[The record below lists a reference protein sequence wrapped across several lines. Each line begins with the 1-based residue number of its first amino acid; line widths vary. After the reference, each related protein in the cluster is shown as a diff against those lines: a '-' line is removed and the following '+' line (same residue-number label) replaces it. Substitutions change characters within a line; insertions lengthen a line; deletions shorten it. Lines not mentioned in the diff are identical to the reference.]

1 MKIAVRK
8 ATVDEYNIFCDL
20 IDDVDSLHRDN
31 LPLIFKK
38 PNGPVRE
45 LDYFLGLISDEN
57 IGLFVAETE
66 GIVVGFVHAI
76 LKDSPD
82 IPIFVPRYF
91 AVVDNIVV
99 KPGFQNHGIGELLM
113 DKMQEWS
120 IAKGATSI
128 ELNVYEFNSN
138 AISFY
143 ARCGYKTLSR
153 KMNKKI
159 GMMETSCL
167 GKY

>member
-1 MKIAVRK
+1 MKLAVRK
-8 ATVDEYNIFCDL
+8 ATVGDYNSFCDL
-20 IDDVDSLHRDN
+20 IDVVDSLHREN
-31 LPLIFKK
+31 LPHIFKK
-38 PNGPVRE
+38 TDDPVRK
-45 LDYFLGLISDEN
+45 LDYFTGLISDEN
-57 IGLFVAETE
+57 AGLFVAETE
-66 GIVVGFVHAI
+66 GIIVGFVHA
-76 LKDSPD
+76 LVKDAPD

-91 AVVDNIVV
+91 TVVDNIVV

-113 DKMQEWS
+113 DKMQVWS

-153 KMNKKI
+153 KMNKK
-159 GMMETSCL
+159 ME
-167 GKY
+167 

>member
-1 MKIAVRK
+1 MKTNIRK
-8 ATVDEYNIFCDL
+8 ASAEDYESLCTLFDEL
-20 IDDVDSLHRDN
+20 DVLHRDN
-31 LPLIFKK
+31 LPHIFKK
-38 PNGPVRE
+38 PDGPVRE
-45 LDYFLGLISDEN
+45 LDYFLGLTSDEN

-76 LKDSPD
+76 IKDSPD

-91 AVVDNIVV
+91 TVVDNIVV

-128 ELNVYEFNSN
+128 ELNVYEFNSS

-143 ARCGYKTLSR
+143 EKCGYKTFSR
-153 KMNKKI
+153 KMNKKL
-159 GMMETSCL
+159 E
-167 GKY
+167 